1 MKKKE
6 DILSKIDDLALMISN
21 KYENIHV
28 YNGKDVRDILEDM
41 LLTGSTAEEIND
53 LIECDQIVYK
63 DGELIIDIKDTDIL
77 LELQGEKYIKYINL
91 VTEHL
96 YLVKL
101 INKMEVH
108 NVSGHYRSYC
118 KLSEQLEEIKSLAIQ
133 LAKIDGQLE
142 K

>member
-21 KYENIHV
+21 KYENIHI
-28 YNGKDVRDILEDM
+28 YNGKDVRDILGDM
-41 LLTGSTAEEIND
+41 LLEGSTAEEIND
-53 LIECDQIVYK
+53 LIECNQIVYK
-63 DGELIIDIKDTDIL
+63 NGELVINIKDTDIL
-77 LELQGEKYIKYINL
+77 LELQGEKYINL
-91 VTEHL
+91 ITEHL

-133 LAKIDGQLE
+133 LAKIDRRLE

>member
-63 DGELIIDIKDTDIL
+63 DGELIIDVKDTDIL
-77 LELQGEKYIKYINL
+77 LELQGEKYINL

-101 INKMEVH
+101 INEMEVH
-108 NVSGHYRSYC
+108 NISDRYRSYC
-118 KLSEQLEEIKSLAIQ
+118 KLAEQLEEIKSLAIQ
-133 LAKIDGQLE
+133 LAKIDNQLE